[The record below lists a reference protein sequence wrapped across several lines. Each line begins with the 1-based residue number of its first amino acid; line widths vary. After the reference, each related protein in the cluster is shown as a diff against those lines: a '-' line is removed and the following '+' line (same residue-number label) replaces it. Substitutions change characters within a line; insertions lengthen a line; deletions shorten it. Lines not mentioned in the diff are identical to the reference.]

1 MSKLSLLAAAATLA
15 LGLTTAFTAQAT
27 GNQKDTTWIYAVK
40 FVCGSQSG
48 GSFGPNFYPQV
59 IPGFYATAINV
70 YTPKGVKV
78 NVGVVPTSRPGSPRP
93 YTSPNFDPDLFA
105 NEAFKI
111 DCKDLY
117 RYFGVFSGTPLY
129 KGIVYIRS
137 KERLDVIGV
146 YTSGSSLSRE
156 SAESIDVEQVV
167 GRKLD

>member
-70 YTPKGVKV
+70 YSPKKSEIK
-78 NVGVVPTSRPGSPRP
+78 VGVVPTSESGSSNP
-93 YTSPNFDPDLFA
+93 YSSSPSFLDA

-117 RYFGVFSGTPLY
+117 KHFSIFSGTPLY

-137 KERLDVIGV
+137 KVSLDVIGV
-146 YTSGSSLSRE
+146 YTSGNSLSKP